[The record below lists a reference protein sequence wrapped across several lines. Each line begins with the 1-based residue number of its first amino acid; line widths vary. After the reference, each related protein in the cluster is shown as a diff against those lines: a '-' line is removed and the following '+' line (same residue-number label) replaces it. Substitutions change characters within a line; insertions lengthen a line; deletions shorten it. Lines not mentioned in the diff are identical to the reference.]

1 MTNFDIRE
9 HSHLVFKAQR
19 DREGIKIGYYAES
32 ITDDAIYLIDTGKDC
47 GVTNCAEGVIDDLA
61 QARLL
66 RNERGTLRRVI
77 YRDSTRHWDELKHD
91 GRIFQGF
98 APIADSDRVLFRR

>member
-1 MTNFDIRE
+1 MTTIDIRE
-9 HSHLVFKAQR
+9 HSHLVFKAR
-19 DREGIKIGYYAES
+19 REHERLVIGYYAER
-32 ITDDAIYLIDTGKDC
+32 ITDDAIYLIDTGEDC
-47 GVTNCAEGVIDDLA
+47 SVTNCAEGVIDDLA

-66 RNERGTLRRVI
+66 RNEQGEMRRVI